1 MAGKRRNRVQANS
14 AGEHCDSTHFLLDKF
29 VIYDDNQFKRFSI
42 SIKQLAPACQQLTR
56 TQISRSDTPRTI
68 FQSATLRRQTSA
80 RARGGQN
87 SSNIPAVS
95 MFSQIGKSNQSRT
108 NFQRFEHEKS
118 RHGSITK
125 THAPSWQ
132 PKTIGARRYYILMS
146 HIVGNNT
153 SDNHIVNR
161 VRIERAIANSLGCGL
176 FFPYHKMTLKSKLK
190 VDSLSMPADQLIKLL
205 ADHAEDVLTD
215 SKVAIVIDD
224 LQMLRRIEQNQL
236 NQSTQKLLNAGIMI
250 TISHPVN
257 SSMPLVTPIKSSDSL
272 IESLQQI
279 AA

>member
-1 MAGKRRNRVQANS
+1 
-14 AGEHCDSTHFLLDKF
+14 
-29 VIYDDNQFKRFSI
+29 
-42 SIKQLAPACQQLTR
+42 
-56 TQISRSDTPRTI
+56 
-68 FQSATLRRQTSA
+68 
-80 RARGGQN
+80 
-87 SSNIPAVS
+87 
-95 MFSQIGKSNQSRT
+95 
-108 NFQRFEHEKS
+108 
-118 RHGSITK
+118 
-125 THAPSWQ
+125 
-132 PKTIGARRYYILMS
+132 
-146 HIVGNNT
+146 
-153 SDNHIVNR
+153 
-161 VRIERAIANSLGCGL
+161 
-176 FFPYHKMTLKSKLK
+176 MTLKSKLK